1 MSTYTQDTETITG
14 YDIVTLK
21 KGNHTIIPITTAEA
35 VVWHE
40 EGSNMTLRKK
50 IESLQ
55 YTPGEPTTSYT
66 AGPGIDISG
75 TEISVAVDNDT
86 IEIQN
91 NKLSVVE
98 LDKKISTAL
107 SSYLQENPLINTEI
121 ITEFPENPNYSTLY
135 LKKSLDSSAPDSF
148 EEYIWVRNTNNWEK
162 LGTAQLDASKLE
174 KVYNVIF
181 ETVSENEIN
190 KFKKVYEVVFSED
203 SNGKEVNNIGENS
216 GLINKIS
223 TELGSNDDEDTTIY
237 GRLNKLETDY
247 NNIAGLSFKDT
258 GYKLKYEF
266 KIEDL
271 YPSSTSN

>member
-1 MSTYTQDTETITG
+1 MSDYIQNDTIG
-14 YDIVTLK
+14 SGIDIVQLINGTSK
-21 KGNHTIIPITTAEA
+21 VVPITTAEA

-40 EGSNMTLRKK
+40 GDSNMTLREK

-55 YTPGEPTTSYT
+55 PTPGGPTTSYT

-107 SSYLQENPLINTEI
+107 SRYLQENPLINTEI
-121 ITEFPENPNYSTLY
+121 ITEFPKNPNCSTLY
-135 LKKSLDSSAPDSF
+135 LKKSLDSSAPDFF
-148 EEYIWVRNTNNWEK
+148 EEYIWVCNTNNWEK

-190 KFKKVYEVVFSED
+190 KFKKVYEVVFSKD
-203 SNGKEVNNIGENS
+203 DTGKEVNNIGENS

-223 TELGSNDDEDTTIY
+223 TELGSNSDRDTTIY
-237 GRLNKLETDY
+237 GRLNKLEADY
-247 NNIAGLSFKDT
+247 SNISGLNF
-258 GYKLKYEF
+258 GEIKYELTYDYD
-266 KIEDL
+266 IDSL
-271 YPSSTSN
+271 YSKKTN

>member
-1 MSTYTQDTETITG
+1 MSDYIQNDTPGSGI
-14 YDIVTLK
+14 DIVQLINGTSK
-21 KGNHTIIPITTAEA
+21 VVPITTAEA

-40 EGSNMTLRKK
+40 GGTNMTLRQK
-50 IESLQ
+50 IEELNP
-55 YTPGEPTTSYT
+55 TPGGPTTSYT
-66 AGPGIDISG
+66 PGPGIYISG

-121 ITEFPENPNYSTLY
+121 ITEFPKNPNYSTLY
-135 LKKSLDSSAPDSF
+135 LKKSVDSNAPDSF
-148 EEYIWVRNTNNWEK
+148 EEYIWVRNTNTWEK

-181 ETVSENEIN
+181 ETVQENEIN
-190 KFKKVYEVVFSED
+190 NFKKVYEVVFSKD
-203 SNGKEVNNIGENS
+203 STENEVNNIGENR

-223 TELGSNDDEDTTIY
+223 TELGSNDDQDSTIY

-247 NNIAGLSFKDT
+247 SNISGLSF
-258 GYKLKYEF
+258 GEIKYELTYDYD
-266 KIEDL
+266 IDQL
-271 YPSSTSN
+271 YSKKTN